1 MEGELFRSK
10 PASLSWRNSVALQA
24 IIHLSDRLLR
34 PVFAVPCHAD
44 RLIAPRKV
52 KERNMVSNK
61 CLFQADTGLGG
72 SLQEPLLDNLHD
84 VQDDVELNAPY
95 DAEHENRIGRCD
107 CFEEDGDGDA
117 DGAPLFGWLDHFC
130 YLIFTPLLFLLH
142 FHNMST
148 RKCETDWED
157 HSFFCTLHNMT
168 GYGWSNCIPMSV
180 VFFVLSVY
188 MYKISLYE
196 VAPWMF
202 FRAAADEGR
211 RSTSLNCCLEAI
223 YQGLV
228 SLPEIMLVVMF
239 GCILAD
245 SVENCLLTMLFTTS
259 GFSLFTILVTTNL
272 VVSRSH
278 S

>member
-1 MEGELFRSK
+1 M
-10 PASLSWRNSVALQA
+10 
-24 IIHLSDRLLR
+24 
-34 PVFAVPCHAD
+34 
-44 RLIAPRKV
+44 
-52 KERNMVSNK
+52 K
-61 CLFQADTGLGG
+61 CLFPADTGLGS
-72 SLQEPLLDNLHD
+72 SLEEPLLDHLHD
-84 VQDDVELNAPY
+84 VEFNASC
-95 DAEHENRIGRCD
+95 DIEHQNRIGGCD
-107 CFEEDGDGDA
+107 GEEEDDED
-117 DGAPLFGWLDHFC
+117 DDEDDVSSSPLFSWLDHFC
-130 YLIFTPLLFLLH
+130 FLVFAPLIFLLH
-142 FHNMST
+142 YHNMST

-202 FRAAADEGR
+202 FRPTTNEER
-211 RSTSLNCCLEAI
+211 RPTAGHCCLETI

-239 GCILAD
+239 GCILVD
-245 SVENCLLTMLFTTS
+245 SVENCLLTMLFATS

-272 VVSRSH
+272 VISRSH